1 MSLKSLSKLIVI
13 ILLFGLPGCTQAS
26 RESSQ
31 SVIGLEELKNS
42 YQELVAQQRQLLELN
57 PDDLS
62 LRLKLAKV
70 YYDFKDYSQVR
81 ETLENID
88 DREAKIILV
97 KALVKAKEYDH
108 AIEIFEQL
116 KPIPKDNEYLYLY
129 GQVLEEKN
137 LFPKALKIYK
147 KVGAPF
153 KNKAIEKVKLIK
165 VRVDDKI
172 PQEVVAVSG
181 QAEEFLKGLEDEA
194 AIYLLVDERIEI
206 KSDNTS
212 VSTVHVIEKILQERG
227 KSLAEVEMGYDSTYE
242 RIELEYARTITQDS
256 KVIYAGG
263 ESIRDV
269 SRYLNFPLYSNSRA
283 FIVSMPSVEVGSLI
297 EYKMKIH
304 SSKLINEDDFSFA
317 YRLREKYPVFKAK
330 IDLITPS
337 NRDVNFK
344 FLNKEYAEGINL
356 EPKVVEKKG
365 KKIYSWRFDKIE
377 SIIPEFSMPNVPY
390 INPSILVSSFS
401 SWDEIHKWWKSLYK
415 DKLKLNKEVKDF
427 VKKLIKD
434 ATTDYDKAK
443 KLCEF
448 VARDIRYV
456 AIEYGESG
464 HEPHYA
470 NEVFRNKYGDCK
482 DQAILLAAMLKY
494 AGLKGYPLLIPTRGT
509 YPMSEDFPAVI
520 FNHAICAVELEG
532 KLIFMDPT
540 AETTAFEY
548 IPLSDQD
555 RTVLVFADEA
565 WRIAKTNTIEDN
577 ELTYKMDIVINQD
590 ESAAITRG
598 VSTQGFYS
606 SSYRWYLK
614 YTHPAIIKEEIQQ
627 KMMQISSLSKL
638 IDYQISDI
646 DDFDITPALTYRF
659 ETEEFLNPARDLRIV
674 PVLDQIHLDHGLIS
688 KEERKYPIDFD
699 GIYTIRANINI
710 ALPKNLKVKYL
721 PLSTTL
727 DNSWFSL
734 EVSYREKSN
743 SIIFNQ
749 AFRVKERF
757 VEREDYD
764 DFKGHLKK
772 ALYLLREEIILE
784 KKERK
789 GRR

>member
-1 MSLKSLSKLIVI
+1 MSLKSLSKSIVI
-13 ILLFGLPGCTQAS
+13 ILLLNLLGCTQA

-31 SVIGLEELKNS
+31 SVVGLEELKGNYERLIND
-42 YQELVAQQRQLLELN
+42 YQELLKNN
-57 PDDLS
+57 PDDLE

-81 ETLENID
+81 EILRSLDN
-88 DREAKIILV
+88 REAKIILV

-116 KPIPKDNEYLYLY
+116 KPIPKDSEYLYLY

-153 KNKAIEKVKLIK
+153 KNKAVEKVKLIK
-165 VRVDDKI
+165 GRVDDKI
-172 PQEVVAVSG
+172 PQEVVAVSK
-181 QAEEFLKGLEDEA
+181 QAEEFIKGLEDEA
-194 AIYLLVDERIEI
+194 AIYLLVDEKVEI

-212 VSTVHVIEKILQERG
+212 VSTIHVIEKVLQERG
-227 KSLAEVEMGYDSTYE
+227 KGLAEVEMGYDSTYE
-242 RIELEYARTITQDS
+242 RIELEYARTITKDG

-283 FIVSMPSVEVGSLI
+283 FIVSMPSVEVGSFI
-297 EYKMKIH
+297 EYKVKIN
-304 SSKLINEDDFSFA
+304 SSKLINEEDFSFV
-317 YRLREKYPVFKAK
+317 YRLREKYPMFKAK
-330 IDLITPS
+330 FDLVIPS
-337 NRDVNFK
+337 NRDINFK

-356 EPKVVEKKG
+356 EPKLIEKQG

-377 SIIPEFSMPNVPY
+377 SIIPEYSMPKASY

-401 SWDEIHKWWKSLYK
+401 SWDEIYKWWKSLYE

-482 DQAILLAAMLKY
+482 DQAVLLAAMLKY
-494 AGLKGYPLLIPTRGT
+494 AGLKGYPLLIPTRGA

-532 KLIFMDPT
+532 RLIFMDPT

-548 IPLSDQD
+548 IPLADQD
-555 RTVLVFADEA
+555 RMVLVFTDET
-565 WRIAKTNTIEDN
+565 WRIAKTNIIEDN
-577 ELTYKMDIVINQD
+577 ELDYKMDIMISED

-614 YTHPAIIKEEIQQ
+614 YTHPATIKEEIQQ

-638 IDYQISDI
+638 IDYQVSDI
-646 DDFDITPALTYRF
+646 DDFDTVPALTYRF

-674 PVLDQIHLDHGLIS
+674 PVLDQIGLDHALIS
-688 KEERKYPIDFD
+688 KEDRKYPVDFD
-699 GIYTIRANINI
+699 GIYTIRANVNI
-710 ALPKNLKVKYL
+710 ALPKNLEVKYL
-721 PLSTTL
+721 PRSTTL
-727 DNSWFSL
+727 DNPWFSL
-734 EVSYREKSN
+734 EVSYKEKSN
-743 SIIFNQ
+743 SVIFNQ
-749 AFRVKERF
+749 AFRVKKRF
-757 VEREDYD
+757 VEREEYK

-772 ALYLLREEIILE
+772 ALYLLREEAILE
-784 KKERK
+784 KK
-789 GRR
+789 